1 VARASG
7 LTASLLAHPVPG
19 NLITPVDGPDHP
31 AGTEVFT
38 NDKFRSPPY
47 PALRFYQI
55 IRARRATG
63 TAMMARSVIMDLGAC
78 AAITSRSAW
87 RPQSGPSEGVGER
100 YSLIRR
106 KWAARHGDVL
116 PQPATFLAS
125 STVGTLITHSLV
137 FFIASNE

>member
-47 PALRFYQI
+47 PALRFYQ
-55 IRARRATG
+55 
-63 TAMMARSVIMDLGAC
+63 
-78 AAITSRSAW
+78 TSR
-87 RPQSGPSEGVGER
+87 RIYPR
-100 YSLIRR
+100 
-106 KWAARHGDVL
+106 AARDGNGHDG
-116 PQPATFLAS
+116 A
-125 STVGTLITHSLV
+125 
-137 FFIASNE
+137 